1 MSSHGL
7 KDRDAVLDGLRGAA
21 VLAVVYVHYVF
32 YTGITVRAGGGHVG
46 VLVFF
51 VLSGYLITRILWGD
65 GGPDGVVTYRR
76 FVRRRITRLYP
87 ALVGLV
93 LVGAPLML
101 IAGPEHPRVAAEA
114 ALTALAQCTAFVFAS
129 GRLVLEPWL
138 PTWSLTVEWT
148 FYLIWP
154 LVISQM
160 RRRGLS
166 AAAAR
171 RFCLVSAAGLYLVAM
186 PLSPRAF
193 YILPIANLGVMVV
206 GAALA
211 LTHAQRKEGKY
222 PGRDPQ
228 IADLAFLLFLVMVF
242 LPSSISGHLLYR
254 LSYFPAAV
262 VAACFVLDQRPGS
275 VGLTSIL
282 LQSRVM
288 RILGL
293 TSYSIY
299 LWHLPVLWI
308 VWWTLDELT
317 AWQRAVCALAAL
329 VPVVSASF
337 YLLERPW
344 LRAAHPRGRGREP
357 LAVAVMTE

>member
-1 MSSHGL
+1 MKH
-7 KDRDAVLDGLRGAA
+7 RDAILDGLRGAA

-76 FVRRRITRLYP
+76 FLRRRITRLYP

-93 LVGAPLML
+93 LVGAPLMI
-101 IAGPEHPRVAAEA
+101 IAGPEHPRLAAEA

-129 GRLVLEPWL
+129 GRLVLEPWV

-154 LVISQM
+154 LVISQI

-193 YILPIANLGVMVV
+193 YVLPIANLGVMIV

-242 LPSSISGHLLYR
+242 LPSSTSGHLLYR

-262 VAACFVLDQRPGS
+262 LAACFVLDQRPGS
-275 VGLTSIL
+275 VGLTSIV

-288 RILGL
+288 RTLGV

-317 AWQRAVCALAAL
+317 AGQRAVCALAAL

-337 YLLERPW
+337 YFLERPC
-344 LRAAHPRGRGREP
+344 LRAVHPRGLEREP
-357 LAVAVMTE
+357 LAVAVTAD

>member
-1 MSSHGL
+1 M
-7 KDRDAVLDGLRGAA
+7 
-21 VLAVVYVHYVF
+21 
-32 YTGITVRAGGGHVG
+32 G

-65 GGPDGVVTYRR
+65 GGPHGVVTYGR
-76 FVRRRITRLYP
+76 FLRRRITRLYP
-87 ALVGLV
+87 ALIGLV
-93 LVGAPLML
+93 IVGAPLMTV
-101 IAGPEHPRVAAEA
+101 AGPEHARLAAEA

-154 LVISQM
+154 LVISPM

-166 AAAAR
+166 ASAAR

-193 YILPIANLGVMVV
+193 YILPIANLGAMAV

-211 LTHAQRKEGKY
+211 LTHAQRKEGMY

-242 LPSSISGHLLYR
+242 LPSSVAGHFLYR

-275 VGLTSIL
+275 VGLTSML

-288 RILGL
+288 RTLGL

-308 VWWTLDELT
+308 LWWTLDELA
-317 AWQRAVCALAAL
+317 AWQRVVCALAAL

-337 YLLERPW
+337 YFLERPW
-344 LRAAHPRGRGREP
+344 LRPAHPRGRERQP
-357 LAVAVMTE
+357 PRLAVTAD